1 MLLGLATP
9 FINTL
14 TFPDAPSAN
23 LREPQFQSGL
33 VTWYGTASKKERACP
48 PGVIVMVLP
57 PLAVANAV
65 AASFAASRPDQ
76 NTAWSDSVA
85 KALEAALLAVA
96 LPKVKNG

>member
-1 MLLGLATP
+1 
-9 FINTL
+9 
-14 TFPDAPSAN
+14 
-23 LREPQFQSGL
+23 
-33 VTWYGTASKKERACP
+33 
-48 PGVIVMVLP
+48 MVLP